1 MLACKYA
8 RAVCVGIVQCFEK
21 ISKMTCVLDDCRKRK
36 GAINGRRNRKGK
48 SEIQVDKRE
57 SRKQS
62 TNVELWADDAGWQ
75 LIQLVLVLVL
85 VLVRS
90 DHWHVKA
97 ITQWPVPPA
106 HHRSSISPPAHLC
119 HTCSCR
125 NAQYSRR
132 TGVFQ
137 GEPLNHRLSMGSST
151 VYFRSRCAFI

>member
-97 ITQWPVPPA
+97 ITQWPVPPPITEA
-106 HHRSSISPPAHLC
+106 RSPRPHIYVTHAAVEMHS
-119 HTCSCR
+119 TFTE
-125 NAQYSRR
+125 Q
-132 TGVFQ
+132 
-137 GEPLNHRLSMGSST
+137 GSSKE
-151 VYFRSRCAFI
+151 SP